1 MPRADVVVLV
11 ARGVEE
17 SVGGVESRRT
27 AYTEWREKSVGG
39 QSVKEESSANSTEV
53 HYDESS
59 VPRQEVPAPRFAVSK
74 PSSKPSSTS
83 QAQRQRREAMERAWQ
98 ASRVSQ
104 WSTSSCSDSPSASFH
119 TVRLE
124 RRAPARHVTRHGG
137 CSCVIC

>member
-17 SVGGVESRRT
+17 SVGGVE
-27 AYTEWREKSVGG
+27 ESVGG

-74 PSSKPSSTS
+74 PSVE
-83 QAQRQRREAMERAWQ
+83 QAVVDFAGA
-98 ASRVSQ
+98 
-104 WSTSSCSDSPSASFH
+104 
-119 TVRLE
+119 
-124 RRAPARHVTRHGG
+124 APAARSHGARLAGVSRFAVVDFFVFRFALSIVSHRAARAQSTGKTRDETRRLLLCHLL
-137 CSCVIC
+137 SER